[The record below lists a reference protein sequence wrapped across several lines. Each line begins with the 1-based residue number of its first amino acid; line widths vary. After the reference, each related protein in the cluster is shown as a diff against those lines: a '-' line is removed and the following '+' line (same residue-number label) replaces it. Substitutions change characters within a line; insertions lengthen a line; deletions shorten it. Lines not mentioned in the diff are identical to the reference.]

1 MRVPKEF
8 YETVNRLSEL
18 GKQEKSFIV
27 REALKEGLEKLR
39 MEKAISLYKERKLS
53 LSEAA
58 KLADI
63 MCLPND
69 QDENNPLVRI
79 MPRAKGKELITKLK
93 IQNMA
98 RLLKYPTLLNQ
109 RQTTHLVY

>member
-1 MRVPKEF
+1 MRIPKEF

-39 MEKAISLYKERKLS
+39 MEKAVSLYKERKLS

-63 MCLPND
+63 SVGEMMEILTEAGVKSEISMED
-69 QDENNPLVRI
+69 FE
-79 MPRAKGKELITKLK
+79 KYGKVSITL
-93 IQNMA
+93 
-98 RLLKYPTLLNQ
+98 
-109 RQTTHLVY
+109 